1 MSGSR
6 GGVRAGR
13 ETRLPGL
20 NLDLCGG
27 GRGGRFRPIKSTSKR
42 GGEKITPQRPL
53 FVAAHYTALRS
64 IPLSVRADDFI
75 FAEFCN
81 RSSVMGCKWL
91 RGETH
96 ARDCGSARPDDSAA
110 ISCNRRGFPAYQTSE
125 NLTTSHPQRCPDE
138 TCHSEIFQF
147 DSSPM
152 TCAPGKG
159 CCASDLITWSHFPA

>member
-1 MSGSR
+1 MTAAPDRPAAATPSLPH
-6 GGVRAGR
+6 AGAGEAHSLGR
-13 ETRLPGL
+13 VWQPRRSA
-20 NLDLCGG
+20 CGERDPTSWPQPRPLRR

-96 ARDCGSARPDDSAA
+96 ARDRGSARPDDFAA
-110 ISCNRRGFPAYQTSE
+110 ISCNRRGSLPRVSNKRKPHYLTSPAV
-125 NLTTSHPQRCPDE
+125 P
-138 TCHSEIFQF
+138 
-147 DSSPM
+147 
-152 TCAPGKG
+152 
-159 CCASDLITWSHFPA
+159 